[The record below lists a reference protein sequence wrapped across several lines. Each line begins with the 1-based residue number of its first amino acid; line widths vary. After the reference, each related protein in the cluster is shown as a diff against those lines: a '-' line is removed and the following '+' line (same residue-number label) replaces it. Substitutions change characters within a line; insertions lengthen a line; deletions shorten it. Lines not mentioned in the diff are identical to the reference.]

1 MNHSMILELNTV
13 YSVYNHIIVCFFQ
26 CTKKTSLTLQ
36 PAMKK
41 TKFSPFSRYQVM
53 LQQAV
58 NNRLGT
64 ILIDLDDVEQSLG
77 VEL

>member
-1 MNHSMILELNTV
+1 
-13 YSVYNHIIVCFFQ
+13 
-26 CTKKTSLTLQ
+26 
-36 PAMKK
+36 MKK
-41 TKFSPFSRYQVM
+41 TKFPPFSRYQVM

-77 VEL
+77 VELDAHFFPPKKEM

>member
-1 MNHSMILELNTV
+1 
-13 YSVYNHIIVCFFQ
+13 
-26 CTKKTSLTLQ
+26 
-36 PAMKK
+36 
-41 TKFSPFSRYQVM
+41 M

-77 VEL
+77 VELDAHFSAKKRDVNYVGMQKNAS